1 MKTNTLTPAK
11 AVQIYLGASFGTCIL
26 IYTGVLLG
34 MFVPCILFFAAS
46 AESVFKDPY
55 VDLYLYVDLY
65 IGLTVSAM
73 VAALMQHTFEKTM
86 PGGKFYRSLPEGFT
100 AYRKMRL
107 GMRYLCILVSCLYLG
122 IICAANMVIPF
133 MNHGTAKCVSVL
145 VWLVHALGLAD
156 LIQMIPHGT
165 ARAVLSSL
173 VMLFSGFGG
182 VMMVYTGMWYVTVL
196 LAVNALWL
204 LPFSYR
210 AMLNSYRST
219 RWDV

>member
-34 MFVPCILFFAAS
+34 MFVPCILFFTAIFPAS
-46 AESVFKDPY
+46 VKD
-55 VDLYLYVDLY
+55 LYVDLY
-65 IGLTVSAM
+65 MGLMASVM
-73 VAALMQHTFEKTM
+73 VGVLMQHTFEKTM

-165 ARAVLSSL
+165 ARTVLSSL
-173 VMLFSGFGG
+173 VTLFSGFGG